1 MIIDVNGKK
10 IAFGLSWKSLVG
22 GGNPE
27 SMAVSRARA
36 DKSALIWTDAESFQV
51 GLLPAADL
59 SEKDAASLNQPVY
72 AAARILTRI
81 DGLKKNVLMVLNQP
95 GGAGTF
101 ILVGI
106 HKGKPKDRFDLV
118 GISGEV
124 LSQKIAEYR
133 ELVRNEPFDLIGDIR
148 ALDGIYPTPI
158 GILADNV
165 AEYCALHRP
174 KSQVP
179 LRKMGIAAG
188 IVLAC
193 FLIAKVGAPV
203 VMKKW
208 REHHQQ
214 QMPDPQ
220 KLYDDAIKE
229 VRTKPVLPATELGP
243 WYAWFRGLPWDIGGW
258 NLSAVSCS
266 FTPSGAM
273 FCALDYKRALVQAT
287 YKTFIAALPPQWA
300 QSFRLDQDVVHIQTQ
315 SPVGRVGRV
324 AQYMDS
330 APSAGDV
337 TYNFQS
343 QLQSYQVTGK
353 YTLSAFT
360 LFGADGIDPSA
371 LHNTYRAAAWTMDGP
386 MRNFQLLAKFPS
398 YALVSGINVQVQSD
412 PQSSI
417 DNSMFKATVKGQVLV
432 KG

>member
-27 SMAVSRARA
+27 SMAVARART

-51 GLLPAADL
+51 GLLPAGDLTEKEASSL
-59 SEKDAASLNQPVY
+59 SEPIY
-72 AAARILTRI
+72 AAARILGRI
-81 DGLKKNVLMVLNQP
+81 KGLKKNVLMALTHP
-95 GGAGTF
+95 GSARTF

-118 GISGEV
+118 DISGEV

-133 ELVRNEPFDLIGDIR
+133 ELLRNEPFDLIGDIR

-158 GILADNV
+158 DLFAENV
-165 AEYCALHRP
+165 DEYSALHRP

-179 LRKMGIAAG
+179 VRKVGIAVA
-188 IVLAC
+188 IVLGC
-193 FLIAKVGAPV
+193 FLIAKVGGPV
-203 VMKKW
+203 AMKKW
-208 REHHQQ
+208 REHHQR

-220 KLYDDAIKE
+220 KLYDDAINE
-229 VRTKPVLPATELGP
+229 VRTNAVLPATELAP
-243 WYAWFRGLPWDIGGW
+243 WYGWFRSLPWDIGGW

-287 YKTFIAALPPQWA
+287 YKTFMAALPTQWA
-300 QSFRLDQDVVHIQTQ
+300 HSYRLDQDVVHIQTQ
-315 SPVGRVGRV
+315 SPIGRVSRV
-324 AQYMDS
+324 AQFLDS
-330 APSAGDV
+330 APTANDV

-353 YTLSAFT
+353 YTLSPFT

-371 LHNTYRAAAWTMDGP
+371 LRNTYRAAAWSMDGP
-386 MRNFQLLAKFPS
+386 MRNFQLLAKFPP
-398 YALVSGINVQVQSD
+398 YAIVSGINVQVQSD